1 MKIVLINTSE
11 NRGGAAVACKR
22 LMIALK
28 KQGISVKMLVRDK
41 QTTDPDV
48 ISIGESKPLVNP
60 MQMNNIRFFY
70 LF

>member
-48 ISIGESKPLVNP
+48 MCLSYTSPITRVA
-60 MQMNNIRFFY
+60 
-70 LF
+70 